1 MLGRGGI
8 KNPSCVAFRTSR
20 SRKVIGGQL
29 EAILDPIFA
38 IEQEDS
44 PGRTEFSI
52 RAEIRYA
59 APASAIRLSLVATV
73 EQA

>member
-8 KNPSCVAFRTSR
+8 KNPSCVAFRISR

-44 PGRTEFSI
+44 PDRTDSRFE
-52 RAEIRYA
+52 
-59 APASAIRLSLVATV
+59 
-73 EQA
+73 

>member
-1 MLGRGGI
+1 VRVSKASRGLTGFVKTCVAFAWKMLGRGGI
-8 KNPSCVAFRTSR
+8 KNPSCIASRTSR

-44 PGRTEFSI
+44 PTLG
-52 RAEIRYA
+52 
-59 APASAIRLSLVATV
+59 L
-73 EQA
+73 